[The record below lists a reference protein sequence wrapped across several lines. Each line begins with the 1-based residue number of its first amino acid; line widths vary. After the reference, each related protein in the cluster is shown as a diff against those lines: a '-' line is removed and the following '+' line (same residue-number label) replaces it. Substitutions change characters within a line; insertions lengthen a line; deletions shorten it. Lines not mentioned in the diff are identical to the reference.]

1 MTNDTRQG
9 TRSRVALV
17 LPDLSGGGA
26 ERSVLELA
34 TGLAVRGYAV
44 DIVVFRNRVH
54 YPTEVSANVRLF
66 VVENR
71 PDERTKQHASG
82 LLQRFEQLD
91 AVSRRSDCL
100 RMARALKWDP
110 LCLPGPRL
118 IREAR
123 AVATYLENE
132 EPDCILPSLPRAK
145 AATLLASRLMKEN
158 PPVIPVLRNFV
169 PARRLRHRRRY
180 MHLFPF
186 ATHFVGISQGV
197 SESLADVI
205 RIPKERI
212 TTIYNPVVTPRIRS
226 QMALPPEHPWFSDNG
241 PPVIVSAG
249 RLATQ
254 KDHVT
259 LIKAFARLAARRP
272 CRLVIVGEGKLRR
285 RLDRL
290 IGRLGLSSRV
300 SLPGWVD
307 NPYSLM
313 ARAACFALSSRHE
326 GLGRVLIEA
335 LACGCPCVSTDC
347 PAGPAEILQ
356 SGNVGAL
363 VPVGDDAALAE
374 AMERV
379 LESPPRQGML
389 EERAAYFSSERA
401 VAAYDQ
407 LIGTLT
413 RSRGH

>member
-34 TGLAVRGYAV
+34 NGLAGCGYAV
-44 DIVVFRNRVH
+44 DIVLFRNRIH
-54 YPTEVSANVRLF
+54 YPTEVPANVRLF
-66 VVENR
+66 VAQNR
-71 PDERTKQHASG
+71 PDERTKQHATG
-82 LLQRFEQLD
+82 VLQRFEQLD
-91 AVSRRSDCL
+91 AASRPSDCL
-100 RMARALKWDP
+100 RMARALNWDP
-110 LCLPGPRL
+110 LCLPDPRL
-118 IREAR
+118 IRETR
-123 AVATYLENE
+123 AVTTYLENE

-145 AATLLASRLMKEN
+145 AATLLAGRLMKEH
-158 PPVIPVLRNFV
+158 PPIIPVLRNFV
-169 PARRLRHRRRY
+169 PSRRLRHRRRY
-180 MHLFPF
+180 AHLFPY
-186 ATHFVGISQGV
+186 AMHFVGISRGV
-197 SESLADVI
+197 SESLADAI
-205 RIPKERI
+205 KIPRERI

-249 RLATQ
+249 RLAAQ

-259 LIKAFARLAARRP
+259 LIKAFARLAALRP

-285 RLDRL
+285 RLERL
-290 IGRLGLSSRV
+290 IGQLRLSSLV

-313 ARAACFALSSRHE
+313 ARASCFALSSRHE

-347 PAGPAEILQ
+347 PSGPAEILQ
-356 SGNVGAL
+356 NGNVGVL
-363 VPVGDDAALAE
+363 VPVGDDAALGE
-374 AMERV
+374 AMKRV
-379 LESPPRQGML
+379 LETPPNRRML
-389 EERAAYFSSERA
+389 QERAAFFSSERA
-401 VAAYDQ
+401 AAAYDQ

-413 RSRGH
+413 RSRSH